1 MLALLALAA
10 VAALEAV
17 AGAGLA
23 EVEAQI
29 LAAEAVAQG
38 TWVRVVLR
46 LEAAGLVSLLSV
58 IYSSRG
64 AALCHIMH

>member
-10 VAALEAV
+10 VAVLEAV
-17 AGAGLA
+17 AIAGLA

-38 TWVRVVLR
+38 T
-46 LEAAGLVSLLSV
+46 
-58 IYSSRG
+58 
-64 AALCHIMH
+64 